1 MVLRAG
7 RQAERCVPRLTQQ
20 GIDSL
25 CHLPRWT
32 DLAAGQAVRLRSAG
46 AGRACLRQ
54 DSVKLGYIPGM
65 VSSRALLLIGLF
77 VLQGCASHS
86 STAVADLSQQGE
98 VFNSTACQNARQNA
112 WLHDDLKTIKTMAG
126 PALLIIAGPVLLVP
140 VLFANVG
147 LSTADHLTANDI
159 KTECGGRALT
169 ADQVTQRIALDAGM
183 SVFTGAVIPAASA
196 AAIKP

>member
-1 MVLRAG
+1 MVTS
-7 RQAERCVPRLTQQ
+7 RQMLV
-20 GIDSL
+20 I
-25 CHLPRWT
+25 
-32 DLAAGQAVRLRSAG
+32 G
-46 AGRACLRQ
+46 AL
-54 DSVKLGYIPGM
+54 
-65 VSSRALLLIGLF
+65 

-86 STAVADLSQQGE
+86 STAVADLSHLGE
-98 VFNSTACQNARQNA
+98 VFNSPACQNARQNA

-159 KTECGGRALT
+159 KTECGGRALS
-169 ADQVTQRIALDAGM
+169 ADQVTQSIALDAGM
-183 SVFTGAVIPAASA
+183 SVLTGAVIPAASA

>member
-1 MVLRAG
+1 MVTS
-7 RQAERCVPRLTQQ
+7 RQMLV
-20 GIDSL
+20 I
-25 CHLPRWT
+25 
-32 DLAAGQAVRLRSAG
+32 G
-46 AGRACLRQ
+46 AL
-54 DSVKLGYIPGM
+54 
-65 VSSRALLLIGLF
+65 

-86 STAVADLSQQGE
+86 STAVADLSHQGE
-98 VFNSTACQNARQNA
+98 VFNSPACQNARQNA

-159 KTECGGRALT
+159 KTECGGRALS
-169 ADQVTQRIALDAGM
+169 ADQVTQSIALDAGM
-183 SVFTGAVIPAASA
+183 SVLTGAVIPAASA

>member
-1 MVLRAG
+1 VLRVG
-7 RQAERCVPRLTQQ
+7 RQAEHCVPRLTQQ
-20 GIDSL
+20 GIHSS
-25 CHLPRWT
+25 CHLARRT
-32 DLAAGQAVRLRSAG
+32 DLAAGLADHLRSAG
-46 AGRACLRQ
+46 AGRVWLSN
-54 DSVKLGYIPGM
+54 DIVNLGYIRRM
-65 VSSRALLLIGLF
+65 VSSRPLLLIVLL

-159 KTECGGRALT
+159 KAECGGRALT

-183 SVFTGAVIPAASA
+183 SVLTGAVIPAASA

>member
-1 MVLRAG
+1 MVTS
-7 RQAERCVPRLTQQ
+7 RQMLV
-20 GIDSL
+20 I
-25 CHLPRWT
+25 
-32 DLAAGQAVRLRSAG
+32 G
-46 AGRACLRQ
+46 AL
-54 DSVKLGYIPGM
+54 
-65 VSSRALLLIGLF
+65 

-86 STAVADLSQQGE
+86 STAVADLSHQGE
-98 VFNSTACQNARQNA
+98 VFNSPACQNARQNA

-159 KTECGGRALT
+159 KTECGGRALS
-169 ADQVTQRIALDAGM
+169 ADQVTQSIALDAGM
-183 SVFTGAVIPAASA
+183 SVLTGAVIPAVSA

>member
-1 MVLRAG
+1 
-7 RQAERCVPRLTQQ
+7 
-20 GIDSL
+20 
-25 CHLPRWT
+25 
-32 DLAAGQAVRLRSAG
+32 
-46 AGRACLRQ
+46 
-54 DSVKLGYIPGM
+54 M
-65 VSSRALLLIGLF
+65 VSSRQLLLIGLL

-86 STAVADLSQQGE
+86 STAVADLRHQAE
-98 VFNSTACQNARQNA
+98 VFNSPACQNARQNA

-159 KTECGGRALT
+159 KSECGGRALT

-183 SVFTGAVIPAASA
+183 SVLTGAVIPAASGA
-196 AAIKP
+196 VIKP

>member
-1 MVLRAG
+1 MVTS
-7 RQAERCVPRLTQQ
+7 RQMLV
-20 GIDSL
+20 I
-25 CHLPRWT
+25 
-32 DLAAGQAVRLRSAG
+32 G
-46 AGRACLRQ
+46 AL
-54 DSVKLGYIPGM
+54 
-65 VSSRALLLIGLF
+65 
-77 VLQGCASHS
+77 VLQGCTSHS
-86 STAVADLSQQGE
+86 STAVADLSHLGE
-98 VFNSTACQNARQNA
+98 VFNSPACQNARQNA

-159 KTECGGRALT
+159 NAECGGRALT

-183 SVFTGAVIPAASA
+183 SVLTGAVIPAASA

>member
-1 MVLRAG
+1 MVTS
-7 RQAERCVPRLTQQ
+7 RQMLV
-20 GIDSL
+20 I
-25 CHLPRWT
+25 
-32 DLAAGQAVRLRSAG
+32 G
-46 AGRACLRQ
+46 AL
-54 DSVKLGYIPGM
+54 
-65 VSSRALLLIGLF
+65 

-86 STAVADLSQQGE
+86 STAVADLSHQGE
-98 VFNSTACQNARQNA
+98 VFNSPACQNARQNA

-159 KTECGGRALT
+159 KTECGGRALS
-169 ADQVTQRIALDAGM
+169 ADQVTQSIALDAGM
-183 SVFTGAVIPAASA
+183 SLLTGAVIPAASA

>member
-1 MVLRAG
+1 MVTS
-7 RQAERCVPRLTQQ
+7 RQMLV
-20 GIDSL
+20 
-25 CHLPRWT
+25 
-32 DLAAGQAVRLRSAG
+32 VG
-46 AGRACLRQ
+46 AL
-54 DSVKLGYIPGM
+54 
-65 VSSRALLLIGLF
+65 

-86 STAVADLSQQGE
+86 STAVADLSHQGE
-98 VFNSTACQNARQNA
+98 VFNSPACQNARQNA

-159 KTECGGRALT
+159 KTECGGRALS
-169 ADQVTQRIALDAGM
+169 ADQVTQSIALDAGM
-183 SVFTGAVIPAASA
+183 SVLTGAVIPAASA

>member
-1 MVLRAG
+1 VNL
-7 RQAERCVPRLTQQ
+7 
-20 GIDSL
+20 S
-25 CHLPRWT
+25 
-32 DLAAGQAVRLRSAG
+32 
-46 AGRACLRQ
+46 
-54 DSVKLGYIPGM
+54 YIRRM
-65 VSSRALLLIGLF
+65 VSSRHLLLIGLL

-98 VFNSTACQNARQNA
+98 VFNSSACQNARQNA

-147 LSTADHLTANDI
+147 LSTADHLTANDV
-159 KTECGGRALT
+159 KAECGGRAFT
-169 ADQVTQRIALDAGM
+169 ADQVAKSIALDTGM
-183 SVFTGAVIPAASA
+183 SALIGAVIPATAG

>member
-1 MVLRAG
+1 
-7 RQAERCVPRLTQQ
+7 
-20 GIDSL
+20 
-25 CHLPRWT
+25 
-32 DLAAGQAVRLRSAG
+32 
-46 AGRACLRQ
+46 
-54 DSVKLGYIPGM
+54 M
-65 VSSRALLLIGLF
+65 VSSRPLLLIGLL

-86 STAVADLSQQGE
+86 STAVADLSHQAE
-98 VFNSTACQNARQNA
+98 VFNSLACQNARQNA

-159 KTECGGRALT
+159 KSECGGRALT

-183 SVFTGAVIPAASA
+183 SVLTGAVIPAASA